1 MIHWFRV
8 QAESDPSPSR
18 VRSES
23 ELSPIRVRAESEAS
37 PIRFRAE
44 SEPSPSRVQTE
55 SELSPMRALAESTTA
70 SEASPSRS
78 SGQPEPWPS
87 RVRVRSDPL
96 PPPNPAGSD
105 SEPCRRRV
113 RAVALLTAVLPS
125 PMRVNVC
132 VYVILCI
139 YNCVCVNKL
148 IFACVSVYNGS
159 DSKQAT
165 ELGPYGRRDVQYEI
179 RIWIASRWPVTV

>member
-113 RAVALLTAVLPS
+113 RAVALLTAVFVSSEFRFARPFGLGALTINRFVS
-125 PMRVNVC
+125 FRF
-132 VYVILCI
+132 I
-139 YNCVCVNKL
+139 YL
-148 IFACVSVYNGS
+148 TTHDISS
-159 DSKQAT
+159 
-165 ELGPYGRRDVQYEI
+165 GPLVPCGGIPQDLSYRAG
-179 RIWIASRWPVTV
+179 